1 VFVAA
6 TTECF
11 KDLPLESALER
22 LADLEFS
29 SVELALFE
37 EGGHLKPSSILA
49 NPEAAVGVCRNLQ
62 RLDLIGF
69 DCRFGSTGQQYY
81 DEFTAICRLAKLV
94 KVVTITIPSAELGTP
109 FNEEVEHLQKVV
121 QIATKHGVRVAMKTQ
136 VGRLAEDPDTIGVL
150 CDNAKGLGITLDP
163 SCFVIGPAANRSIE
177 KIMKYVHHVQLRD
190 TSKKAFQVRVGQGEV
205 EYNRLV
211 SQLEKVSYKHGLS
224 VNITEMPDVEHTG
237 EMRKMRLFLET
248 LL

>member
-1 VFVAA
+1 MFVAA

-11 KDLPLESALER
+11 RDLPLESALER
-22 LADLEFS
+22 LADLEFAT
-29 SVELALFE
+29 VELALFE
-37 EGGHLKPSSILA
+37 EGGHLKPSSVLA
-49 NPEAAVGVCRNLQ
+49 NPEAAAGICRNSQ
-62 RLDLIGF
+62 RLDVIGF
-69 DCRFGSTGQQYY
+69 DCRFTSTGAQYY
-81 DEFTAICRLAKLV
+81 EEFTAICRLAKLV

-121 QIATKHGVRVAMKTQ
+121 QIATKHGVRVGMKTQ
-136 VGRLAEDPDTIGVL
+136 VGRLAEDPDTITVL

-211 SQLEKVSYKHGLS
+211 SQLLKVGYNHALC
-224 VNITEMPDVEHTG
+224 VNISEMPEVEHSG
-237 EMRKMRLFLET
+237 ELRKMRLFLET